1 MTIDNQPAFI
11 QVGQKVPLITNV
23 IVNQIGQTNTVQ
35 MDNVGLIL
43 GVTPRISPDG
53 MVVMEIDA
61 EKSEVAP
68 EAEGIPVSIS
78 ASGAVVRAPRINI
91 TTAQTTISTASGET
105 IVLGGLI
112 TKRRLTINRRVPY
125 LADVPVLGWM
135 FRYDIFE
142 AQRTELLIILTPHV
156 VRNAA
161 DAERLRQIESARMHW
176 CAADVHE
183 IHGDPAFCRR
193 GECPVCNKQMPVV
206 YPDLDPSGI
215 SPGQMLNAEDLEP
228 GEELVPGRR
237 RRGAADGAR
246 RRGRGGDRRRQR
258 KAFEVEYLPVVAAAR
273 RDESRLFEDRSVE
286 RAGDAPRHRP
296 RSQSPIHSQTCGR
309 RRVHPEV
316 NR

>member
-78 ASGAVVRAPRINI
+78 ASGEVVRAPRINI
-91 TTAQTTISTASGET
+91 TTAQTTISTATGET

-112 TKRRLTINRRVPY
+112 TKRRLTVNRRVPF

-135 FRYDIFE
+135 FRYDQFE

-161 DAERLRQIESARMHW
+161 DAERLRQIEAARMHW

-183 IHGDPAFCRR
+183 IHGDPAFCKR
-193 GECPVCNKQMPVV
+193 GDCPICAAQMPVV
-206 YPDLDPSGI
+206 YPDLDPSGM
-215 SPGQMLNAEDLEP
+215 SPAQIMDM
-228 GEELVPGRR
+228 EELGPAEAEEGPTMLPAPDDAQ
-237 RRGAADGAR
+237 GKSDGAQKER
-246 RRGRGGDRRRQR
+246 KWSLARLLPQREVSKAEPSPPGAGRGPQIQS
-258 KAFEVEYLPVVAAAR
+258 LPAA
-273 RDESRLFEDRSVE
+273 
-286 RAGDAPRHRP
+286 PT
-296 RSQSPIHSQTCGR
+296 QSELASPSG
-309 RRVHPEV
+309 P
-316 NR
+316 

>member
-1 MTIDNQPAFI
+1 
-11 QVGQKVPLITNV
+11 
-23 IVNQIGQTNTVQ
+23 
-35 MDNVGLIL
+35 
-43 GVTPRISPDG
+43 

-206 YPDLDPSGI
+206 YPDLDPSGF
-215 SPGQMLNAEDLEP
+215 SPGQMLNADDLAP
-228 GEELVPGRR
+228 GEELVPEED
-237 RRGAADGAR
+237 ADGPLMVPAEE
-246 RRGRGGDRRRQR
+246 
-258 KAFEVEYLPVVAAAR
+258 EVEGTDAANEKR
-273 RDESRLFEDRSVE
+273 SKWSISRLLPQRTATKAVSNKEELSKELEMPPGTGRAPKGQSIPKRAVEDE
-286 RAGDAPRHRP
+286 FT
-296 RSQSPIHSQTCGR
+296 QK
-309 RRVHPEV
+309 
-316 NR
+316 